1 MSIEQHIKIIPT
13 YREVARTTPITTA
26 LISDEIVPSMY
37 DVAKMCDVAKEY
49 KVTLALT
56 TTFSADDCQA
66 SYDMAVKHAT
76 RCLKAELY
84 HDIHRILI
92 YARRAVYERNWEQAM
107 QHLDEIEDICAY

>member
-13 YREVARTTPITTA
+13 HREVARTTPITTT
-26 LISDEIVPSMY
+26 LISDEKLVSLVPHRY
-37 DVAKMCDVAKEY
+37 DAAKEY

-56 TTFSADDCQA
+56 TTFLADDCQD

-84 HDIHRILI
+84 HDISRILI
-92 YARRAVYERNWEQAM
+92 FTRRAVYDQNWEQAM
-107 QHLDEIEDICAY
+107 QHLDEIEDICKY